1 MQFGIFSS
9 AQANSSD
16 LGPETGQG
24 FRDYLDFNVEAEA
37 LGFTSSFLV
46 EHHFTG
52 WNQVSATLMLLMA
65 LAMRTKTL
73 RLGSAVMVLPW
84 HNPVLLAEEAAT
96 FDLMSGGRLDFGV
109 GKGYRHTEFQ
119 GFAMAIGEA
128 EARFEE
134 ALDVILKAWTSERRF
149 SHRGRFWRYDDIL
162 VEPAPLQRPHPPLW
176 MAAGSAE
183 SIARTAARGANLLLD
198 QFADIA
204 TTASRLAQYRRAVEA
219 QGRAFDPASVAVA
232 RNLFVAYDSAE
243 KAAALERLARQHR
256 TMLDLSR
263 DPARAVRSHVL
274 AYDGGDPGAA
284 ALYGGPD
291 EISAAL
297 AGLGEAGVEYVLLN
311 TGGTSRETL
320 RRFARDVMPSFKD
333 VA

>member
-1 MQFGIFSS
+1 MRFGLFGS
-9 AQANSSD
+9 ATARRGD
-16 LGPETGQG
+16 ARG
-24 FRDYLDFNVEAEA
+24 FADFVDYNVEAEA
-37 LGFTSSFLV
+37 LGFHGSFLV
-46 EHHFTG
+46 EHHFTAIG
-52 WNQVSATLMLLMA
+52 QVSAPLSLLA
-65 LAMRTKTL
+65 WVAARTTRL
-73 RLGSAVMVLPW
+73 RLGTAVMVLPW

-134 ALDVILKAWTSERRF
+134 SLDVILKAWTSDRRF

-183 SIARTAARGANLLLD
+183 SIARAASRGANLLLD

-204 TTASRLAQYRRAVEA
+204 TTAKHFAQYRRAVEA

-232 RNLFVAYDSAE
+232 RNLFVAYGSAE
-243 KAAALERLARQHR
+243 KSVALERLARQHR

-274 AYDGGDPGAA
+274 AYDDGDPGAA
-284 ALYGGPD
+284 ALYGSAA
-291 EISAAL
+291 EISLAL
-297 AGLGEAGVEYVLLN
+297 AGLAEVGVEYVLLN

-320 RRFARDVMPSFKD
+320 RRFVRDVMPSFKD
-333 VA
+333 AA